1 MARMTTGS
9 VQGFGAGLWRR
20 AWSSSMG
27 IEYMKATQFVAA
39 CLGIPG
45 AIAGSYAAFQTYFS
59 NEVSCDKLRDTIVA
73 NMEHNVPAEAKG
85 ALLRKDVTNFAK
97 NCSAKHPDMHTIFQA
112 ALKATE
118 PLARTAVA
126 SADAAGIAAAA
137 HPAAAAAKPAIGV
150 FGTGGEQ
157 HGWVAI
163 SRRDESSKDWVV
175 TFSGYAIS
183 ETSLPPAGTILTARQ
198 LLPVWSELQVGEN
211 DPSKL
216 QSRLPMGACVR
227 VLATRGTGGR
237 LWAEIAP
244 ASCS

>member
-1 MARMTTGS
+1 M
-9 VQGFGAGLWRR
+9 GF
-20 AWSSSMG
+20 
-27 IEYMKATQFVAA
+27 EYMKATQFVAA
-39 CLGIPG
+39 ALGIPG
-45 AIAGSYAAFQTYFS
+45 AIAGSYTAFQSYFS
-59 NEVSCDKLRDTIVA
+59 NEATCDRLRDTILA

-85 ALLRKDVTNFAK
+85 ALLRKDVASFAK
-97 NCSAKHPDMHTIFQA
+97 TCGGKHPDMHAIFQA

-118 PLARTAVA
+118 PVPHTAVA
-126 SADAAGIAAAA
+126 AAVDPATIAPSAYQTT
-137 HPAAAAAKPAIGV
+137 PAPKPTIGV
-150 FGTGGEQ
+150 FGTAGEQ

-163 SRRDESSKDWVV
+163 SRRDDSSKDGSKPWVV
-175 TFSGYAIS
+175 NFSGYAIS

-198 LLPVWSELQVGEN
+198 LLPVWSELQVGPN

-227 VLATRGTGGR
+227 VLETRGTGGR